1 MYHLLYIN
9 YNIFAQKFNKIAQM
23 CWHIAQM
30 MYNIFRLQQYCT
42 KKKGKW
48 DTTQLNKTQIKKKVG
63 ELLEKLEVIKSEL
76 EDLQMDV
83 DVESVNIEPYEDKD
97 ELTQK
102 QQERQDWLD
111 NVSYALG
118 ELIDNMD
125 TSELEGYMEE

>member
-1 MYHLLYIN
+1 
-9 YNIFAQKFNKIAQM
+9 
-23 CWHIAQM
+23 
-30 MYNIFRLQQYCT
+30 
-42 KKKGKW
+42 
-48 DTTQLNKTQIKKKVG
+48 
-63 ELLEKLEVIKSEL
+63 
-76 EDLQMDV
+76 MDV